1 LNSSPPISARSSP
14 RLDSHNEVKAVTPS
28 TAAVPDQDRSTL
40 IASHEGLARSL
51 ARRFA
56 NRGEDL
62 DDLVQVAFIGL
73 IKAADRFDA
82 DRNIRFSTFATATIV
97 GELKRHFRDKRWAV
111 HVSRSVQ
118 ERYLLIRQATEWAR
132 ADLGRS
138 PTVAEIAAAAAVT
151 EEQVLEA
158 QELIGA
164 FRLDSIDGQS
174 EDGTG
179 SPLQPASIDPGYN
192 TVENRSTLQ
201 LLTRRLCERDRT
213 IVRLRF
219 VDELTQSEIADRLEL
234 SQMQVS
240 RLLARILASLRE
252 WAAFG
257 DRGAGAGYSV

>member
-1 LNSSPPISARSSP
+1 VSA
-14 RLDSHNEVKAVTPS
+14 S
-28 TAAVPDQDRSTL
+28 TAAAAANRDRSTL
-40 IASHEGLARSL
+40 ISTHEGLARSL

-138 PTVAEIAAAAAVT
+138 PTIAEIASAASVT
-151 EEQVLEA
+151 AEQVLEA

-164 FRLDSIDGQS
+164 FRLDSIDNQS
-174 EDGTG
+174 EDGIG
-179 SPLQPASIDPGYN
+179 APLQPSSVESGYG

-201 LLTRRLCERDRT
+201 LLTRRLCERDRM

-219 VDELTQSEIADRLEL
+219 VDELTQSEIAERLQL

-252 WAAFG
+252 WSADG
-257 DRGAGAGYSV
+257 DRGAGAGYCG